1 MTNKTGEKEKIIGVC
16 LPSWDSNEPRFV
28 VKESNDGIAEDRGF
42 KNGTCVFNQRLGFA
56 YSVDEIV
63 EVLNALSDVEDE
75 NDELKKEDKRLNNII
90 IELHDDIRKYNTKVK
105 KQQMLINI
113 QWDIIASLME
123 LKGVMEDDL

>member
-1 MTNKTGEKEKIIGVC
+1 MTNKNDEKDKIIGVC

-42 KNGTCVFNQRLGFA
+42 KNGECVYNQRLGFA

-63 EVLNALSDVEDE
+63 EVLNALGDVEDE
-75 NDELKKEDKRLNNII
+75 NDELNR
-90 IELHDDIRKYNTKVK
+90 KVK

-113 QWDIIASLME
+113 QWDIIACLME